1 MLLSGRLLTK
11 ADALLC
17 SAVTNFNISEYAG
30 EDLGEMAAESAMGG
44 AADGLML
51 GSEGAL
57 GGAASSDTMFHH
69 DFFFSPLA
77 SQPMPMD
84 AHMAMAGAAAH
95 LPQHGGLLHD
105 DMVMMPGA
113 MATHDFASF
122 GNEGGWGF
130 GL

>member
-1 MLLSGRLLTK
+1 M
-11 ADALLC
+11 
-17 SAVTNFNISEYAG
+17 TNFNISEYAG

-44 AADGLML
+44 AADGLTDGLMF
-51 GSEGAL
+51 GAECAM
-57 GGAASSDTMFHH
+57 GGAASEAMFQ
-69 DFFFSPLA
+69 DFFCSPMGGH
-77 SQPMPMD
+77 PMPLD
-84 AHMAMAGAAAH
+84 AHMATAGAAAH

-130 GL
+130 GM